1 MYYKKAG
8 ILHRNVT
15 GSVGNT
21 MITKGGKGVLID
33 WEMCKR
39 VGVDEETRRM
49 DPGQQNTLYASELLY
64 FRGLGL
70 AAVLVTTRIFQGTRE
85 FIAARLST
93 PEEPPL
99 YNLVVDLESFVH
111 VLIWGALRSHRMP
124 VASVAWLHNTK
135 RISLIP
141 NSTNH
146 IWGGGPRAWARMV
159 VLGLKD
165 EDILVKEHY

>member
-93 PEEPPL
+93 PEEPPS

-111 VLIWGALRSHRMP
+111 VLIWGALRSHRIIGVP
-124 VASVAWLHNTK
+124 VARHHWHGFINHNTK
-135 RISLIP
+135 CISLIP

-146 IWGGGPRAWARMV
+146 IWG
-159 VLGLKD
+159 LGAND
-165 EDILVKEHY
+165 RPQA